1 MSVRVLP
8 AFVAVVIAVILA
20 LVLFVPFVARAHRR
34 HGHLGPGRTFLH
46 FAALLYAVGLVAYV
60 LIPLPPAGPGFCAA
74 LAHLTPQWEPLSWLA
89 GLPRPSSAADVT
101 SLLSYSTV
109 QQFGFN
115 VLLFVP
121 LGMLVG
127 HLARVG
133 ALATVLLGFATSLFV
148 ELTQLTGI
156 WFLYPCPYRLFDVD
170 DLIANTLGAAF
181 GSVLAPI
188 LRLISGPAPSG
199 AGEPR
204 PVGTGRRLLGMV
216 CDALLL
222 WWCGSA
228 LLRASESLLRD
239 TPWEGT
245 VAARAGALWF
255 TPALVLLVCTVLGRG
270 TTLGQHAVLLRV
282 KRRDGRSSGLQD
294 ATLRWLTG
302 LGGLAILQ
310 GLLPLLG
317 IPRAGAFVALAW
329 CTIHALGVTRT
340 QDGRGITGVLA
351 GLTVVDARQESEP
364 LRSPVTKTTP
374 Q

>member
-8 AFVAVVIAVILA
+8 AFVAVIIAVVLA

-46 FAALLYAVGLVAYV
+46 FAALLYALGLAAYV
-60 LIPLPPAGPGFCAA
+60 LIPLPPTGPGFCAA
-74 LAHLTPQWEPLSWLA
+74 LAHLTPQWEPLRWLA
-89 GLPRPSSAADVT
+89 GLPRPGSAADVT

-121 LGMLVG
+121 LGMLAR
-127 HLARVG
+127 HLARAGVP
-133 ALATVLLGFATSLFV
+133 LTVLLGFATSLFV

-170 DLIANTLGAAF
+170 DLLANTLGAAF
-181 GSVLAPI
+181 GSALAPV
-188 LRLISGPAPSG
+188 LRLVSGPAGSD

-204 PVGTGRRLLGMV
+204 PVGVGRRLLGMV

-228 LLRASESLLRD
+228 VLRASEVLLRE

-245 VAARAGALWF
+245 IAARTLALWF
-255 TPALVLLVCTVLGRG
+255 TPAFALLLCTVFGRG
-270 TTLGQHAVLLRV
+270 TTLGQHAVLLRAT
-282 KRRDGRSSGLQD
+282 RRDGRAPSAQE
-294 ATLRWLTG
+294 AVVRWLGG
-302 LGGLAILQ
+302 LGGLAVVQ
-310 GLLPLLG
+310 GFLPLLDV
-317 IPRAGAFVALAW
+317 PRAGAFVALAW
-329 CTIHALGVTRT
+329 CTIHAFGVTRT
-340 QDGRGITGVLA
+340 HDRRGITGVLA
-351 GLTVVDARQESEP
+351 GLTVKDAREDDAS
-364 LRSPVTKTTP
+364 LRPPVTRTTP